1 MELLQIDLKKMEDI
15 HMKKALIGAMTLA
28 MLGTCTAFAGET
40 ETEEVK
46 PLEGETLTIALS
58 PDFMYFETVSET
70 EECGYEG
77 LDIDII
83 KSLSDKLGFEFEIV
97 PMSFSSLIGSLQTGN
112 ADFVI
117 SGMSY
122 TEERAEVVDFSITYC
137 TTDVGC
143 VVPVDSE
150 IASYEDLEDQ
160 IIACSQGTTYEM
172 LIDDIPGATLKTYQG
187 QAAVGTAVSQN
198 SDGVVA
204 GLTSCNGAKKLANTV
219 LDTDNEPLLK
229 YFVLEGEGVADQYN
243 IAFPKDSEL
252 VEVFDEAI
260 QEMIDSGE
268 MEEMIQYWLY

>member
-1 MELLQIDLKKMEDI
+1 
-15 HMKKALIGAMTLA
+15 MKKTLFGLAALAVVACGTTALA
-28 MLGTCTAFAGET
+28 
-40 ETEEVK
+40 EEAK
-46 PLEGETLTIALS
+46 PLEGQKLTIALS

-70 EECGYEG
+70 EDCGYEG

-97 PMSFSSLIGSLQTGN
+97 PMDFSSLIGSLQTGN

-122 TEERAEVVDFSITYC
+122 TDERAQVVDFSMTYC

-150 IASYEDLEDQ
+150 IASYDDLKGQ
-160 IIACSQGTTYEM
+160 IVACSQGTTYEM
-172 LIDDIPGATLKTYQG
+172 LIEDIEGATLKTFKG
-187 QAAVGTAVSQN
+187 QAGVGTAVSQA

-204 GLTSCNGAKKLANTV
+204 GLTSCNGSKKLANTV
-219 LDTDNEPLLK
+219 LAEDGSPLLK

-243 IAFPKDSEL
+243 IAFPKGSEL
-252 VEVFDEAI
+252 VEVIDGGLK
-260 QEMIDSGE
+260 EMIDSGE
-268 MEEMIQYWLY
+268 METLVKQWLY

>member
-1 MELLQIDLKKMEDI
+1 
-15 HMKKALIGAMTLA
+15 MKKALIGLTALA
-28 MLGTCTAFAGET
+28 VVACGTTVFA
-40 ETEEVK
+40 EEAK
-46 PLEGETLTIALS
+46 PLEGQNLKIALS
-58 PDFMYFETVSET
+58 PDFMYFETVSEE

-97 PMSFSSLIGSLQTGN
+97 PMDFSSLIGSLQTGN

-122 TEERAEVVDFSITYC
+122 TEERAQVVDFSITYC

-150 IASYEDLEDQ
+150 IASYDDLKGQ
-160 IIACSQGTTYEM
+160 IVACSQGTTYEM
-172 LIDDIPGATLKTYQG
+172 LIEDIEGATLKTFKG
-187 QAAVGTAVSQN
+187 QAGVGTAVSQA

-204 GLTSCNGAKKLANTV
+204 GLTSCNGAKKLSNTV
-219 LDTDNEPLLK
+219 LAEDGSPLLK

-243 IAFPKDSEL
+243 IAFPKGSEL
-252 VEVFDEAI
+252 VEVIDAGI

-268 MEEMIQYWLY
+268 METLVKQWLY

>member
-1 MELLQIDLKKMEDI
+1 
-15 HMKKALIGAMTLA
+15 MKKTLLGLAALAVVACGTTALA
-28 MLGTCTAFAGET
+28 
-40 ETEEVK
+40 EEAK
-46 PLEGETLTIALS
+46 PLEGQKLTIALS

-97 PMSFSSLIGSLQTGN
+97 PMDFSSLIGSLQTGN

-122 TEERAEVVDFSITYC
+122 TEERAQVVDFSMTYC

-150 IASYEDLEDQ
+150 IASYDDLKGQ
-160 IIACSQGTTYEM
+160 IVACSQGTTYEM
-172 LIDDIPGATLKTYQG
+172 LIEDIEGATLKTFKG
-187 QAAVGTAVSQN
+187 QAGVGTAVSQG

-204 GLTSCNGAKKLANTV
+204 GLTSCNGSKKLANTV
-219 LDTDNEPLLK
+219 LAEDGSPLLK
-229 YFVLEGEGVADQYN
+229 YFILEGEGVADQYN
-243 IAFPKDSEL
+243 IAFPKGSEL
-252 VEVFDEAI
+252 VEVVDEGLK
-260 QEMIDSGE
+260 EMIDSGE
-268 MEEMIQYWLY
+268 METLVKQWLY